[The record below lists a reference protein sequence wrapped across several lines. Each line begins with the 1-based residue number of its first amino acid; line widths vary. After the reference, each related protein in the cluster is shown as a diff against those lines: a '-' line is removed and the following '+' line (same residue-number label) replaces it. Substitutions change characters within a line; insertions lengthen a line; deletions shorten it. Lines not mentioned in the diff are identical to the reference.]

1 MMLEQLNNSDLRGSK
16 DEKLLIRQSM
26 GWGWLEPGEIKGN
39 IIAKELL
46 LRFFAV
52 FLYFWR
58 VFLSA
63 QPSPVLFL
71 VILIIIYVL
80 DTSVAIL

>member
-1 MMLEQLNNSDLRGSK
+1 M
-16 DEKLLIRQSM
+16 
-26 GWGWLEPGEIKGN
+26 EPGEIKGN